1 MNVRA
6 NILFGKPFDLNWY
19 QKCVEACNLVK
30 DLKSFK
36 ELDLYELGPEGKNI
50 SGG

>member
-6 NILFGKPFDLNWY
+6 NILFGKKYNEDWY
-19 QKCVEACNLVK
+19 QKCIEASNLVK

-36 ELDLYELGPEGKNI
+36 KLDMYELGPEGKNI